1 MSTVEMLLWKYT
13 PGIAR
18 MLDDDEGDQIL
29 TYIGILVLIGG
40 VILVLRNVFS
50 QASGAAEGTGS
61 WFGG

>member
-1 MSTVEMLLWKYT
+1 
-13 PGIAR
+13 
-18 MLDDDEGDQIL
+18 
-29 TYIGILVLIGG
+29 